1 MGNLLITLG
10 KIVRAHY
17 IKKTIKILM
26 SKNLD
31 KNLCTHKLT
40 TIIQNKKNIT
50 REITATSLKMRNEIL
65 RLKKIIE
72 VNLKIKKIN
81 RLINLKEQT
90 RQYK

>member
-10 KIVRAHY
+10 KIDRAHY
-17 IKKTIKILM
+17 IKKTIKIFM

-72 VNLKIKKIN
+72 VNLKIKKSNFIMDLN
-81 RLINLKEQT
+81 MIV
-90 RQYK
+90 

>member
-10 KIVRAHY
+10 KIDRAHY
-17 IKKTIKILM
+17 IKKTIKIFM

-72 VNLKIKKIN
+72 VNLKIKKSNFIMDIN
-81 RLINLKEQT
+81 MIV
-90 RQYK
+90 

>member
-10 KIVRAHY
+10 KIDRAHY

-72 VNLKIKKIN
+72 VNLKIKKSNFIM
-81 RLINLKEQT
+81 NLNIIV
-90 RQYK
+90 